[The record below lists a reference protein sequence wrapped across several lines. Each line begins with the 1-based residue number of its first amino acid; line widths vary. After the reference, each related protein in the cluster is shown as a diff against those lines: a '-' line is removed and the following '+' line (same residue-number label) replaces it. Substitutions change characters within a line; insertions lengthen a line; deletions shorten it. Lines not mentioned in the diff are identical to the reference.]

1 MTIAMKD
8 VNGDNDGNEKNVD
21 DASLNFSFFDS
32 PV

>member
-1 MTIAMKD
+1 MKD
-8 VNGDNDGNEKNVD
+8 VNGDNDGNEENVD